1 MRCEVC
7 GVHLREKPIRA
18 IIEGAKL
25 EVCSQCA
32 KLSAA
37 TWEKEQRSFSS
48 IPKQANI
55 IDRAR
60 PTRPQKPRLTRQAEE
75 EFVLVKNYG
84 EIVRRA
90 REKQG
95 WSQEELG
102 RAINEKESLVA
113 KIETQKLVPPLAI
126 TLKIEHV
133 LGVHLTEKE
142 QSVTDAKMPDVR
154 SMELT
159 LGDIVVV
166 KKRETS

>member
-32 KLSAA
+32 KLSTT

-48 IPKQANI
+48 IPKHTNTVRVKSAKPQHP
-55 IDRAR
+55 R
-60 PTRPQKPRLTRQAEE
+60 PSRQTEE

-90 REKQG
+90 REKHG
-95 WSQEELG
+95 WSQEDLG
-102 RAINEKESLVA
+102 RAINEKESLIA

-126 TLKIEHV
+126 ALKIEHT
-133 LGVHLTEKE
+133 LGISLTEKE
-142 QSVTDAKMPDVR
+142 PNVGDAKMPSVK

-159 LGDIVVV
+159 LGDVVVV
-166 KKRETS
+166 KKRENN